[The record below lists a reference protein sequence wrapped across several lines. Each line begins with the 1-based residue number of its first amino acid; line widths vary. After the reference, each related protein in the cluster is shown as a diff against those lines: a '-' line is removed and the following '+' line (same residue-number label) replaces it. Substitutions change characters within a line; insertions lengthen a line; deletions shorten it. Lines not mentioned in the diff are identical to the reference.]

1 MIAETFSGLWYLHAA
16 FALRMQE
23 MIVPR
28 LLAGKDPLP
37 AHFQLGAKIDGY
49 DKEGDYDPDRAMLG
63 RFLKDGG
70 GEVAV
75 IPIQGAMSR
84 FGMCGMG
91 NEFTARM
98 LAMAANEPTVKAV
111 VLKGHTPGGSV
122 DSIEMLA
129 DAVRAFPKTIVG
141 YVNGMVASAGV
152 FAFSPSD
159 AIVMENSSMAEYGSI
174 GVLNV
179 HVDQSA
185 ALEKAG
191 MTVTIFRAGE
201 SVDKARFNAIEPLTP
216 ELMQEMQD
224 ELDDALKVFKGY
236 VRRGRAGKL
245 TSDEVFTGKMYKGK
259 DALRLGLVDKLGGLQ
274 DAIKLARKLG

>member
-1 MIAETFSGLWYLHAA
+1 MLAETFSGLWYLHEPFAA
-16 FALRMQE
+16 RMRE
-23 MIVPR
+23 MMVPR

-37 AHFQLGAKIDGY
+37 GHLKIDANLDPYGK
-49 DKEGDYDPDRAMLG
+49 DGSFDPDVAMMN
-63 RFLKDGG
+63 RFLKAGG

-75 IPIQGAMSR
+75 IPIEGAMSR
-84 FGMCGMG
+84 FGICGMG

-98 LAMAANEPTVKAV
+98 LAIAAIEPTIKAV

-129 DAVRAFPKTIVG
+129 DTIRGFPKAIVG

-152 FAFSPSD
+152 FAFSQTD
-159 AIVMENSSMAEYGSI
+159 ATVMENSAMAEYGSI

-179 HVDQSA
+179 HVDQSG

-191 MTVTIFRAGE
+191 IKVRIYRASE
-201 SVDKARFNAIEPLTP
+201 SVDKARFNAVEPLTA
-216 ELMQEMQD
+216 ELAQKMQD
-224 ELDDALKVFKGY
+224 ELDMAMTLFKGY

-245 TSDEVFTGKMYKGK
+245 TSEEVFTGKMYKGK
-259 DALRLGLVDKLGGLQ
+259 DAQRLGLVDKLGGLG
-274 DAIKLARKLG
+274 DAIQLARKL